1 METWPVDSACAPH
14 KMQARISSRS
24 ECGPTLTEAWGTI
37 MRDKIS
43 S

>member
-1 METWPVDSACAPH
+1 METWPVDSANAPH
-14 KMQARISSRS
+14 KMQAWVSSHS
-24 ECGPTLTEAWGTI
+24 ECGPTLTEAWGMI